1 MLSVLLDFSLL
12 PPFIFWGFFFIEDSS
27 AMCKHTFFHLCF
39 FFTSSFVF
47 WEYLMLKIKNSD
59 TVLSDTDVVFSN

>member
-1 MLSVLLDFSLL
+1 MFSVLLDF
-12 PPFIFWGFFFIEDSS
+12 PPPIYFLGFFIEDSS

-39 FFTSSFVF
+39 FFFTSPFVF